1 MKKIEEIKELIKEIF
16 NDFSQKLGVKINEK
30 DLPEI
35 KTSKELKNI
44 VASNAAIIKTSKEL
58 KNIIASNAAAIYD
71 PIKNTIIIKES
82 YLESYSQNENYKN
95 EIKQILAHE
104 CVHYIR
110 TRGGIYHYK
119 DSFTQP
125 IAHKAE
131 EALAEFVSFV
141 YSNEPKEKI
150 IRNIEA

>member
-1 MKKIEEIKELIKEIF
+1 MVVTMKKIEEIKELIKEIF

-44 VASNAAIIKTSKEL
+44 VASNAAI
-58 KNIIASNAAAIYD
+58 YD
-71 PIKNTIIIKES
+71 PTKNTITIKES

-119 DSFTQP
+119 DCFIQP
-125 IAHKAE
+125 IARKAE